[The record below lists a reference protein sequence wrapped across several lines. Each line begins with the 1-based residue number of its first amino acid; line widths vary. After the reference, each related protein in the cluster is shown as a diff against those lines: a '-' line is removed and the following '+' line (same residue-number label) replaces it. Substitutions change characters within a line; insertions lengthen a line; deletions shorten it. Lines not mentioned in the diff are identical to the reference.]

1 MDRNYS
7 KNTLEDKFAEMESKL
22 NRQNDSVRELQILAQ
37 YAHAMNHVHAHDNG

>member
-1 MDRNYS
+1 MDGNNS

-37 YAHAMNHVHAHDNG
+37 HAHTMNRVHAHDNG